1 MDITG
6 FDIGATLTA
15 VGALVKAFHSGRE
28 VKKNEA
34 NFVERFVRLEERV
47 NGHGVSL
54 QKWDERFA
62 NVENKMDKIDDK
74 IDENSRLLNKLVG
87 FVCADKKVEL

>member
-1 MDITG
+1 M
-6 FDIGATLTA
+6 
-15 VGALVKAFHSGRE
+15 
-28 VKKNEA
+28 
-34 NFVERFVRLEERV
+34 